1 MFITKKHLPRRAV
14 LKAAGVSLALP
25 FLDAMVP
32 AGTALAQTAAVPRL
46 RTGFFY
52 IPHGA
57 IMGNTSHGPSLDKW
71 TPSGSGATFKLSP
84 ILASLEPYKK
94 YVSSFGNLQNAATAG
109 SVHSFTPATW
119 LSATRPDT
127 GAPRAHMA
135 TTLDQVI
142 AKIIGQETPLPS
154 LEVAAETTVQSAA
167 GGGGYYSTLSF
178 RDAESP
184 LPMEPNPRKVFL
196 QLFGEGD
203 TPQERA
209 TINTRTSSLLDLIL
223 EGTKSLKGNLG
234 NGDRAALDGYLE
246 SVREVERRT
255 QKAGA
260 KDLSALTIPEAPV
273 GEQDAFAEQVKLM
286 FDLVA
291 LAYQA
296 DLTRVASYIMAA
308 EGTNR
313 TVQPHRYSGF
323 LPSRLTP
330 RQRSDENR
338 KAGQDPDVAPRAVCG
353 LRQEDGGDA
362 RRSGIAARSLDLH
375 VRIEH
380 EQQRPTRQL
389 PGAEHRGWRRQRQD
403 EARWP
408 AYRAAGAH
416 ADRESPPDAAS
427 EGRCRTRRVRRQHG
441 HDRGG
446 LRVMAVSLNRRDVLK
461 GALGVFATW
470 TSSRVLS
477 AQQAFGGVRR
487 LTDQMTVVDGGGSNV
502 LAFFTGEGFV
512 LVDGGAPKSFEKV
525 MASLDANAKVN
536 TLFNTHHHVDQTGNN
551 EMFSAGTKIVAHK
564 RTLEWMSAD
573 HWIQADDR
581 YEKARPKVA
590 RPTETFLASG
600 SLNTGRRADR
610 LRVPASGPYERRYLC
625 PLQECKRSGGGRRG
639 IAAARSR
646 ARLPDRSVDRRA
658 RGCDGCPPDARE

>member
-1 MFITKKHLPRRAV
+1 MFITKKHIPRRAV
-14 LKAAGVSLALP
+14 LKAAGVSFALP

-32 AGTALAQTAAVPRL
+32 AGTALAQTAAVPKL

-71 TPSGSGATFKLSP
+71 TPSGSGATFTLSP
-84 ILASLEPYKK
+84 ILTSLEPYKK
-94 YVSSFGNLQNAATAG
+94 YVTSFGNLQNAATAG

-209 TINTRTSSLLDLIL
+209 TINTRTDSLLDLIL

-234 NGDRAALDGYLE
+234 NGDRAVLDGYLE

-255 QKAGA
+255 QKAAA
-260 KDLSALTIPEAPV
+260 KDLSAFTIPEAPV
-273 GEQDAFAEQVKLM
+273 GELDAFAEQVKLM

-313 TVQPHRYSGF
+313 TYNHIGIPDSFHPVSHHAND
-323 LPSRLTP
+323 LT
-330 RQRSDENR
+330 
-338 KAGQDPDVAPRAVCG
+338 
-353 LRQEDGGDA
+353 
-362 RRSGIAARSLDLH
+362 
-375 VRIEH
+375 RIEKLAKIQTWH
-380 EQQRPTRQL
+380 LEQFA
-389 PGAEHRGWRRQRQD
+389 GFIKKMAETPDGQGSLLDHSIFMYGSNMSNS
-403 EARWP
+403 
-408 AYRAAGAH
+408 
-416 ADRESPPDAAS
+416 DR
-427 EGRCRTRRVRRQHG
+427 
-441 HDRGG
+441 HD
-446 LRVMAVSLNRRDVLK
+446 NYPEPNI
-461 GALGVFATW
+461 
-470 TSSRVLS
+470 
-477 AQQAFGGVRR
+477 
-487 LTDQMTVVDGGGSNV
+487 VVGGGNGKMRLGGQHLV
-502 LAFFTGEGFV
+502 LPERTPIANLHLTLLQKVGVERDTFGDSTG
-512 LVDGGAPKSFEKV
+512 
-525 MASLDANAKVN
+525 
-536 TLFNTHHHVDQTGNN
+536 T
-551 EMFSAGTKIVAHK
+551 I
-564 RTLEWMSAD
+564 AD
-573 HWIQADDR
+573 
-581 YEKARPKVA
+581 V
-590 RPTETFLASG
+590 
-600 SLNTGRRADR
+600 
-610 LRVPASGPYERRYLC
+610 
-625 PLQECKRSGGGRRG
+625 
-639 IAAARSR
+639 
-646 ARLPDRSVDRRA
+646 
-658 RGCDGCPPDARE
+658 

>member
-1 MFITKKHLPRRAV
+1 MFITKKHIHRRTV

-32 AGTALAQTAAVPRL
+32 ARTALAQTAAVPKL

-71 TPSGSGATFKLSP
+71 TPSGSGANFTLSP

-94 YVSSFGNLQNAATAG
+94 YVTSFGNLQNAATAG

-209 TINTRTSSLLDLIL
+209 TINARTNSLLDLIQ
-223 EGTKSLKGNLG
+223 EGTKSLKGSLG
-234 NGDRAALDGYLE
+234 NGDRAVLDGYLE

-255 QKAGA
+255 QKAAA
-260 KDLSALTIPEAPV
+260 KDLSAFTIPEAPV
-273 GEQDAFAEQVKLM
+273 GELDAFAEQVKLM

-313 TVQPHRYSGF
+313 TYNHIGI
-323 LPSRLTP
+323 
-330 RQRSDENR
+330 
-338 KAGQDPDVAPRAVCG
+338 PDSFHPVSHHAN
-353 LRQEDGGDA
+353 
-362 RRSGIAARSLDLH
+362 DLM
-375 VRIEH
+375 RIEKLAKIQTWH
-380 EQQRPTRQL
+380 LEQFASFIKKMAETPD
-389 PGAEHRGWRRQRQD
+389 GAGSLLDHSMFMYGSNMSNS
-403 EARWP
+403 
-408 AYRAAGAH
+408 
-416 ADRESPPDAAS
+416 DR
-427 EGRCRTRRVRRQHG
+427 
-441 HDRGG
+441 HDNYPEPNI
-446 LRVMAVSLNRRDVLK
+446 LV
-461 GALGVFATW
+461 
-470 TSSRVLS
+470 
-477 AQQAFGGVRR
+477 
-487 LTDQMTVVDGGGSNV
+487 GGGAGKLKLGGQHLV
-502 LAFFTGEGFV
+502 LPERTPIANLHLTLLQKVGVERGSFGDSTG
-512 LVDGGAPKSFEKV
+512 
-525 MASLDANAKVN
+525 
-536 TLFNTHHHVDQTGNN
+536 T
-551 EMFSAGTKIVAHK
+551 I
-564 RTLEWMSAD
+564 AD
-573 HWIQADDR
+573 I
-581 YEKARPKVA
+581 
-590 RPTETFLASG
+590 
-600 SLNTGRRADR
+600 
-610 LRVPASGPYERRYLC
+610 
-625 PLQECKRSGGGRRG
+625 
-639 IAAARSR
+639 
-646 ARLPDRSVDRRA
+646 
-658 RGCDGCPPDARE
+658 

>member
-1 MFITKKHLPRRAV
+1 MFIAKKHIHRRTV

-32 AGTALAQTAAVPRL
+32 AGTVLAQTAAVPKL

-71 TPSGSGATFKLSP
+71 TPSGSAAAFKLSP
-84 ILASLEPYKK
+84 ILAALEPYKK

-209 TINTRTSSLLDLIL
+209 TINTRTNSLLDLIL

-234 NGDRAALDGYLE
+234 NGDRAVLDGYLE

-255 QKAGA
+255 QKAAA
-260 KDLSALTIPEAPV
+260 KDLSAFTIPEAPV
-273 GEQDAFAEQVKLM
+273 GELDSFAEQVTLM

-313 TVQPHRYSGF
+313 TYNHIGIPDSFHPVSHHAND
-323 LPSRLTP
+323 LT
-330 RQRSDENR
+330 
-338 KAGQDPDVAPRAVCG
+338 
-353 LRQEDGGDA
+353 
-362 RRSGIAARSLDLH
+362 
-375 VRIEH
+375 RIEKLAKIQTWH
-380 EQQRPTRQL
+380 LEQFASFVKKMAETPDGQGSLLDHSIFMYGSNMSNSDRHDNYPEPNIVVGGGNGKMRLGGQHLVL
-389 PGAEHRGWRRQRQD
+389 PE
-403 EARWP
+403 
-408 AYRAAGAH
+408 
-416 ADRESPPDAAS
+416 
-427 EGRCRTRRVRRQHG
+427 RTPIANLHLTLLQKVG
-441 HDRGG
+441 
-446 LRVMAVSLNRRDVLK
+446 VERD
-461 GALGVFATW
+461 
-470 TSSRVLS
+470 
-477 AQQAFGGVRR
+477 AFG
-487 LTDQMTVVDGGGSNV
+487 DS
-502 LAFFTGEGFV
+502 TG
-512 LVDGGAPKSFEKV
+512 
-525 MASLDANAKVN
+525 
-536 TLFNTHHHVDQTGNN
+536 T
-551 EMFSAGTKIVAHK
+551 I
-564 RTLEWMSAD
+564 AD
-573 HWIQADDR
+573 
-581 YEKARPKVA
+581 V
-590 RPTETFLASG
+590 
-600 SLNTGRRADR
+600 
-610 LRVPASGPYERRYLC
+610 
-625 PLQECKRSGGGRRG
+625 
-639 IAAARSR
+639 
-646 ARLPDRSVDRRA
+646 
-658 RGCDGCPPDARE
+658 